1 MKLVDYLYNL
11 KKSWWLVL
19 LLVVLITGL
28 TFTIS
33 LAQTLKYRSTVRLL
47 VGQKYQPGI
56 DTYTATKSAEYLSS
70 LLSEVVYSG
79 SFMDEVLSD
88 KNVIDSF
95 DKKPIKRQKEWLKT
109 VKAKPLNNT
118 GILIIEAYSAN
129 KSQASELAQTVA
141 DVLITKGNL
150 YHGQGDQVFIK
161 LIDYPL
167 TTDYPVKPNII
178 FNTLFGLVLGFL
190 LGLVVIYIITE
201 LEDRAYGSISPEDI
215 DSINAFADEEQPRE
229 SMQNYG
235 NQDEN
240 DDYDI

>member
-1 MKLVDYLYNL
+1 MQLSDYLYNL

-28 TFTIS
+28 TFTVS

-56 DTYTATKSAEYLSS
+56 DTYTATKSAEYLSN

-79 SFMDEVLSD
+79 SFMNEVLSD
-88 KNVIDSF
+88 KKIIDNF
-95 DKKPIKRQKEWLKT
+95 DQRPIKRQKEWLKT
-109 VKAKPLNNT
+109 VKTKTVSNT
-118 GILIIEAYSAN
+118 GILVIDAYSAN
-129 KSQASELAQTVA
+129 KSQATQLAQTVA

-178 FNTLFGLVLGFL
+178 FNTAFGLVLGFL
-190 LGLVVIYIITE
+190 LGLIVIYLITE
-201 LEDRAYGSISPEDI
+201 MEDRAYQSISPEDI
-215 DSINAFADEEQPRE
+215 DRLNTFGEDE
-229 SMQNYG
+229 
-235 NQDEN
+235 
-240 DDYDI
+240 DYNI